1 MSDIDEKVAIK
12 GMTDF
17 ELHHKLKQDCFV
29 LGNLQNSLLLLM
41 NNSLVPWFVI
51 VPKTSKLEIHELT
64 EAEKEMLY
72 ANINLLSEFIMQN
85 FQIDK
90 LNVASIGNVVNQM
103 HIHVIGRRRDD
114 FCWPNVVW
122 GRAERVG
129 YEQEGVLEIVE
140 KLKTG
145 LKDYFISD
153 QVKTT

>member
-1 MSDIDEKVAIK
+1 
-12 GMTDF
+12 MTDF